1 MASPANRRRAR
12 EAGID
17 LTHGGGIGTWRTD
30 SARGFGRGRDGGGRW
45 GRQQSRRGGCGD
57 GRGRFR
63 GRGGRGA
70 GAGRVDVA
78 AETSEIKV
86 IGLRRLIAERMSEA
100 KRTIPHFAYVEEVDV
115 TELES
120 LRHH

>member
-17 LTHGGGIGTWRTD
+17 LSTVVGSGP
-30 SARGFGRGRDGGGRW
+30 GGRIL
-45 GRQQSRRGGCGD
+45 RD
-57 GRGRFR
+57 DVMA
-63 GRGGRGA
+63 A
-70 GAGRVDVA
+70 GTA
-78 AETSEIKV
+78 AARADYPLETTEIKV

-100 KRTIPHFAYVEEVDV
+100 KRSIPHFAYVEELDI

-120 LRHH
+120 LRRHLNGKLPA